1 MSTAKDYD
9 MRVNKKVYWIGIIIV
24 WILEVM
30 LLLVGRDMTTEIS
43 VIRMAGLLGLL
54 IVYLI
59 LIMLRLKDAGKSGG
73 LVLLCFI
80 IPVFAIYA
88 GILPSAE
95 ES

>member
-1 MSTAKDYD
+1 MSTAKGYD

-43 VIRMAGLLGLL
+43 VIRMTGLL

>member
-1 MSTAKDYD
+1 MSTAKGYD

-43 VIRMAGLLGLL
+43 VIRMTGLLGLL

-80 IPVFAIYA
+80 IRVCLLGA
-88 GILPSAE
+88 
-95 ES
+95 

>member
-1 MSTAKDYD
+1 

-30 LLLVGRDMTTEIS
+30 LMMVGRDVTREIS
-43 VIRMAGLLGLL
+43 GTRLIGLLVLLVIYLFL
-54 IVYLI
+54 IV
-59 LIMLRLKDAGKSGG
+59 LRLKDAGKSKA

-80 IPVFAIYA
+80 IPIFAIYA
-88 GILPSAE
+88 GMLPSAD